1 MDIPTL
7 THFFMWCTIING
19 GLLLLWSVV
28 YLVAPNLVFRLQT
41 RFFPLDQKTF
51 ALVFYGFLGVFK
63 IFVLVF
69 NLVPWLALLIMGCGC
84 AAG

>member
-7 THFFMWCTIING
+7 TGFFMWCTILNG
-19 GLLLLWSVV
+19 GLLLFWSVV
-28 YLVAPNLVFRLQT
+28 YMLAPNLVFRLQT

-51 ALVFYGFLGVFK
+51 ALVFCGFLGVFK

-69 NLVPWLALLIMGCGC
+69 NLVPWLALLIMGRGCGT
-84 AAG
+84 G